1 MSAEEEIRRA
11 LNSYIRAHDRHA
23 VDEIVALFA
32 DDAVF
37 TSSHAGPAGPCVG
50 IAAIRQ
56 FYERSRDRQP
66 PGRRVKLLCANSII
80 TVDGASA
87 EALSDVV
94 SLVSDTPDGIWR
106 IDRLVKW
113 RDRFVRRQGTWLY
126 LDKRVLPD
134 LYA

>member
-1 MSAEEEIRRA
+1 MR
-11 LNSYIRAHDRHA
+11 
-23 VDEIVALFA
+23 
-32 DDAVF
+32 
-37 TSSHAGPAGPCVG
+37 
-50 IAAIRQ
+50 
-56 FYERSRDRQP
+56 RDRRDQAVLRAEP
-66 PGRRVKLLCANSII
+66 RSAATRSAGKLLCANSII
-80 TVDGASA
+80 TVDGESA